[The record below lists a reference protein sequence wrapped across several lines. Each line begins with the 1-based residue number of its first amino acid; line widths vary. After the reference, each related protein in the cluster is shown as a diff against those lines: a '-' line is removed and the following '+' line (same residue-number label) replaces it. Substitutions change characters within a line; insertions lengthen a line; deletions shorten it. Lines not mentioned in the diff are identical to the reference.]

1 MKHASTRALYNYWN
15 KQRGARPAPERVDID
30 PVGLRR
36 ELGDVF
42 MLAADF
48 TEHLRFRLAGTRVCA
63 LFAREIKGEAFSL
76 MWDEASR
83 KAIDDLVAVV
93 THERVG
99 AVAGLTGRTA
109 DGAEIDLEMILLPL
123 AHSGHA
129 RIRAIGALAPLTL
142 PYWLGEKPLVTLTL
156 GALRHVGPDSDRIE
170 GRRLTL
176 APAQQP
182 DLMREPR
189 DLMPEPRPLAA
200 PSGGKV
206 RHGFLVYSGGRETP
220 SGDKTG

>member
-1 MKHASTRALYNYWN
+1 MKHASTRALFAYWN
-15 KQRGARPAPERVDID
+15 KQRGTRPAPERVDID

-48 TEHLRFRLAGTRVCA
+48 VDTLRFRLAGTRVCA
-63 LFAREIKGEAFSL
+63 LFGREIKGEAFAPL
-76 MWDEASR
+76 WDEASR
-83 KAIDDLVAVV
+83 KTIEDVLSVV

-109 DGAEIDLEMILLPL
+109 DGAQTDLELILLPL

-129 RIRAIGALAPLTL
+129 RIRAIGALAPLVP
-142 PYWLGEKPLVTLTL
+142 PYWLGEKPLHELHL
-156 GALRHVGPDSDRIE
+156 GALRHVGPDADTLDP
-170 GRRLTL
+170 RRFTL
-176 APAQQP
+176 APSQQP
-182 DLMREPR
+182 DIMDGPREI
-189 DLMPEPRPLAA
+189 MPA
-200 PSGGKV
+200 PEGSRV
-206 RHGFLVYSGGRETP
+206 RHGFVVYSGGRETQ